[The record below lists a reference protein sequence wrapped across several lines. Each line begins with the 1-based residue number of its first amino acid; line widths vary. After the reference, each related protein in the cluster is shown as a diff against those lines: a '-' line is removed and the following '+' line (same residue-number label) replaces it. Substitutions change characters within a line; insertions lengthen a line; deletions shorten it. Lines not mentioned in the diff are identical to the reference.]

1 MAGDSLDALDAL
13 DEARAWRTVASAVCD
28 AIPAVEVDH
37 SRDFVHEVDAGTAPE
52 EFAVDTLLVSRVR
65 SELQDDARD
74 RYQRLAREL
83 ELAGFAIV
91 RTR

>member
-1 MAGDSLDALDAL
+1 MAGESLDAL
-13 DEARAWRTVASAVCD
+13 DEAHAWRSVARAVCD
-28 AIPAVEVDH
+28 EIPAVEVDH
-37 SRDFVHEVDAGTAPE
+37 SRDGAHETNASCAPE

-65 SELQDDARD
+65 SELQDDARG

-83 ELAGFAIV
+83 DRAGFQIV

>member
-1 MAGDSLDALDAL
+1 MAGDALDAL

-37 SRDFVHEVDAGTAPE
+37 SR

-74 RYQRLAREL
+74 RLRARGRRRNRARGYQRLAREL
-83 ELAGFAIV
+83 ERAGFAIV